1 MRECWEGPAPPCHRH
16 PDSAVPLLLAWASQS
31 QGDMGVQGTA
41 LTPSP
46 GQEAG
51 ATPGS
56 PQGLSQRGPLSRAAS
71 PSQSRPDAWC
81 CRRRG
86 EAGAHRL
93 VYCSAG
99 HGAQTGMGE
108 LPVLQP
114 PPFPPGPTLW
124 PRVLPPIPPPPGQTL
139 PREDPETTTHPSP
152 APSPPGTS
160 PSLLSAPPAAPCRRC
175 HVPQH
180 LPHSPPPTSS
190 SHPCPREPPHGPP
203 QPPTPPG
210 PPAQCRTGQLNSNQQ
225 PSSLR
230 TRDSA

>member
-71 PSQSRPDAWC
+71 PSQCRPDAWC
-81 CRRRG
+81 WRRRG

-99 HGAQTGMGE
+99 HGAQPGMGE
-108 LPVLQP
+108 PPVLQP

-152 APSPPGTS
+152 APSPPAPAPASS
-160 PSLLSAPPAAPCRRC
+160 PHP
-175 HVPQH
+175 PQH
-180 LPHSPPPTSS
+180 RAAGAMSLNTCSTHHRQRHHPILAHGNHPMAPHSPPRPQ
-190 SHPCPREPPHGPP
+190 GPLP
-203 QPPTPPG
+203 N
-210 PPAQCRTGQLNSNQQ
+210 AGQGS
-225 PSSLR
+225 
-230 TRDSA
+230 